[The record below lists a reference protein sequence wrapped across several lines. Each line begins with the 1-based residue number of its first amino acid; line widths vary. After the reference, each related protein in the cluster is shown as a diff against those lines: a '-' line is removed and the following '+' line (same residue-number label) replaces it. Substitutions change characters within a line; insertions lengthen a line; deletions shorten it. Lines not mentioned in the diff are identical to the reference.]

1 MRSHLHQKVNCKVS
15 RFILGEEGKVG
26 SRSAF
31 TAAAFIG
38 ATSLAGILLGAPDAE
53 ANNCGPA
60 TCLKDDAEWCCFCWD
75 TGYCDIVG
83 QYNCQDEDISKPGI
97 WCWNVIH

>member
-1 MRSHLHQKVNCKVS
+1 MS
-15 RFILGEEGKVG
+15 RQGKVG

-38 ATSLAGILLGAPDAE
+38 ATSLAGILLGAPNAAADT
-53 ANNCGPA
+53 NCGPA
-60 TCLKDDAEWCCFCWD
+60 TCIQNEAEWCCYCWA

-83 QYNCQDEDISKPGI
+83 QYNCQSKDISKPGI
-97 WCWNVIH
+97 WCWDVFP